1 MAAQSMWTPLSQ
13 QQPAMW
19 PCSASVTGTGA
30 RSGQSRTA
38 CPFCFTLLLSKRL
51 KLGNIDLSNAA
62 DSVWGSA
69 LHINPFLWHATC
81 TAAGSLKG

>member
-30 RSGQSRTA
+30 QWAVTNCMPVLFYTPA
-38 CPFCFTLLLSKRL
+38 K
-51 KLGNIDLSNAA
+51 
-62 DSVWGSA
+62 
-69 LHINPFLWHATC
+69 
-81 TAAGSLKG
+81 